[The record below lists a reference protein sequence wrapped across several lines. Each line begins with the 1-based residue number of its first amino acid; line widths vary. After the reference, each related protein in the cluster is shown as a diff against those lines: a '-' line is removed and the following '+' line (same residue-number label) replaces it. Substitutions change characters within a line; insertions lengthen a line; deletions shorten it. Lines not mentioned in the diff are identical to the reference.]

1 MLNKNY
7 TDLFGCS
14 SEAVKKQPKNPP
26 KSWFQTLEFDKSI
39 TPQPLPAAPNADL
52 VATLSI
58 WTISLSTFCIFYRYF
73 ATVFML
79 CCGLF
84 FLFDMPGVH
93 ERVQMSQ

>member
-1 MLNKNY
+1 MY
-7 TDLFGCS
+7 DF
-14 SEAVKKQPKNPP
+14 VKKQPKPPP
-26 KSWFQTLEFDKSI
+26 KSWFQTLESDKSI

-52 VATLSI
+52 VAT
-58 WTISLSTFCIFYRYF
+58 

-84 FLFDMPGVH
+84 FLFDTAGVH